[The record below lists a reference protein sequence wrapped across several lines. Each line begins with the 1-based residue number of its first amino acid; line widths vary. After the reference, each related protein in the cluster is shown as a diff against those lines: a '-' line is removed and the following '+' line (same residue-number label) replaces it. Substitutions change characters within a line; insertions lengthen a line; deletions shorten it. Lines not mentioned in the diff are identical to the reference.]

1 MDWLPKRHRRAIQSA
16 SLAFACT
23 LMIVV
28 AALGIFDLEA
38 PGGGSTATTSGTSN
52 QLYVRGPIS
61 TFPASWTD
69 GCGYFVQG
77 NETTTNGV
85 NPNGY
90 GLNINLSQVYS
101 KIVGSSAF
109 QTLAAGRTWVTLD
122 WGIGQQ
128 GSIDALQTFV
138 AGDFLFVSGGVPD
151 ADGYAQIDYFV
162 EGGNV
167 TVVSAGPFLSTCVQD
182 IAFRNGANLLGNGTY
197 AVGQPVG
204 INFTFRN
211 LTNASMTITAS
222 TPCLANFT
230 VIQGGITNG
239 PNSPQWPSGPV
250 VYDSAKH
257 AGCTGPPLKVVL
269 NPGQFQFPHSIFR
282 AGECAYHARLTR
294 PF

>member
-1 MDWLPKRHRRAIQSA
+1 M
-16 SLAFACT
+16 
-23 LMIVV
+23 V
-28 AALGIFDLEA
+28 A
-38 PGGGSTATTSGTSN
+38 PGTVATSSTDIQVVGS
-52 QLYVRGPIS
+52 GPIS
-61 TFPASWTD
+61 TFPKSWD
-69 GCGYFVQG
+69 DACGYFVQG
-77 NETTTNGV
+77 NGTTTNGV

-101 KIVGSSAF
+101 KIVDSSAF

-128 GSIDALQTFV
+128 GNIDDVQTVV
-138 AGDFLFVSGGVPD
+138 AGDFLFISGGVPD

-162 EGGNV
+162 DGGNV
-167 TVVSAGPFLSTCVQD
+167 TVASAGPFMSTCVQD
-182 IAFRNGANLLGNGTY
+182 TAFRNGANLLGNGTY

-211 LTNASMTITAS
+211 LTNASMTIAAS

-239 PNSPQWPSGPV
+239 QNGPQWPSGPV
-250 VYDSAKH
+250 VYDSAEH

-269 NPGQFQFPHSIFR
+269 NPSQTYAQTVEWDQTYDNGTQVPPGEYQIIGIE
-282 AGECAYHARLTR
+282 AGT
-294 PF
+294 